1 MSHGLQ
7 LQSGFMT
14 KHLPEPRRERGGYH
28 YHEVETANHLYTIQ
42 VTIQFYLVTKEV
54 GVRMWSRCLVGVLKR
69 LLC

>member
-28 YHEVETANHLYTIQ
+28 YHEVETTNHLYNIQ
-42 VTIQFYLVTKEV
+42 VTIHILFSDQR
-54 GVRMWSRCLVGVLKR
+54 GRCQDVE
-69 LLC
+69 